1 LEWVGSSYKDLTALL
16 EAVQDTFGYALDLAQ
31 RGLKHD
37 DAKSFGQAGDGVIE
51 VVEDEDGNTYRAMYT
66 ARLPNAIYVL
76 HCFQKKSKSGKA
88 TPREDVAVIESEGLV
103 VEVPLNWT
111 VAATEA
117 LGIDPLTTIVALCVP
132 VSRLHR

>member
-1 LEWVGSSYKDLTALL
+1 VSKPLEWVGSSYKDLTALP

-37 DAKSFGQAGDGVIE
+37 DAKSFTQAGDGVIE

-66 ARLPNAIYVL
+66 ARLPSAIYVL

-88 TPREDVAVIESEGLV
+88 TPREDVAVIELR
-103 VEVPLNWT
+103 LK
-111 VAATEA
+111 AAKDHSKRVTA
-117 LGIDPLTTIVALCVP
+117 K
-132 VSRLHR
+132 RL